1 MNEFWPWRQLHRQ
14 FLPSTRQRSLAFA
27 QALSAYLLFLKETAW
42 NARWRWADGTAV
54 WNRATTQMSLSQ
66 QRWYGVAMQRWENTY
81 SWLWLTAR
89 HMVTSQRQSCP
100 MTRHARCWRVWHKAQ
115 KGDGPTPIHG
125 SWQSLHGLRKDKEK
139 GKYKGKGK
147 EENGLQP
154 GAIYV
159 AKVVGVAW
167 KAKEKTE
174 ENRKERGVNQ
184 KERTKVKESLDRIS
198 AVTICNLVMGQE
210 IALTR
215 CVSSRV
221 IKGNSSNNLAKR
233 RCSITV
239 SWRTRQTM
247 QFYSSKFKQ
256 LKTEESVQHWYAE
269 FVIRVYGI
277 RFRCVTTTQEAP
289 EELGWIYLGCRTV

>member
-1 MNEFWPWRQLHRQ
+1 MQGVEEFDTRRRKEMDLHLYMEVDRVYMDKGKTRRKE
-14 FLPSTRQRSLAFA
+14 STKEKERRRMDFSLGLSTWQRSW
-27 QALSAYLLFLKETAW
+27 T
-42 NARWRWADGTAV
+42 
-54 WNRATTQMSLSQ
+54 
-66 QRWYGVAMQRWENTY
+66 
-81 SWLWLTAR
+81 WLE
-89 HMVTSQRQSCP
+89 RQ
-100 MTRHARCWRVWHKAQ
+100 
-115 KGDGPTPIHG
+115 
-125 SWQSLHGLRKDKEK
+125 
-139 GKYKGKGK
+139 
-147 EENGLQP
+147 
-154 GAIYV
+154 
-159 AKVVGVAW
+159 
-167 KAKEKTE
+167 KEKTE

-210 IALTR
+210 IVLTR

-221 IKGNSSNNLAKR
+221 IKANSSNNLAKR

-269 FVIRVYGI
+269 LVIRVYGI

-289 EELGWIYLGCRTV
+289 EELG